1 MPGALT
7 LGGGAPIHN
16 EKRGAGSDEKP
27 PIGKSIFTAFETQL
41 TPDRRTRSHHTFR
54 PVRRRARPPPTG
66 DTAESSAEKGEVPVI
81 SPITGTR
88 AATEGRSDAIS
99 ITGGDVR
106 TTGGDD
112 TFDETFDET

>member
-1 MPGALT
+1 MTRNPRKES
-7 LGGGAPIHN
+7 H
-16 EKRGAGSDEKP
+16 
-27 PIGKSIFTAFETQL
+27 IFTAFETQL
-41 TPDRRTRSHHTFR
+41 TPDRRTRSHTFR
-54 PVRRRARPPPTG
+54 PVCRRARPPPTG
-66 DTAESSAEKGEVPVI
+66 DTAESSAEEGKVEAMVPVI

-112 TFDETFDET
+112 TFDDTFDDT

>member
-1 MPGALT
+1 M
-7 LGGGAPIHN
+7 
-16 EKRGAGSDEKP
+16 
-27 PIGKSIFTAFETQL
+27 
-41 TPDRRTRSHHTFR
+41 
-54 PVRRRARPPPTG
+54 
-66 DTAESSAEKGEVPVI
+66 VPVI

-112 TFDETFDET
+112 TFDKTFDDT

>member
-1 MPGALT
+1 MCTSSQPS
-7 LGGGAPIHN
+7 
-16 EKRGAGSDEKP
+16 KRN
-27 PIGKSIFTAFETQL
+27 L
-41 TPDRRTRSHHTFR
+41 LRTGVHHHT

-66 DTAESSAEKGEVPVI
+66 DTAESSAEKGEVEAMVPVI

-112 TFDETFDET
+112 TFDDTFDEIDET

>member
-1 MPGALT
+1 MTRNPRKES
-7 LGGGAPIHN
+7 H
-16 EKRGAGSDEKP
+16 
-27 PIGKSIFTAFETQL
+27 IFTAFETQR

-66 DTAESSAEKGEVPVI
+66 DTAESSAEEGEVEAMEVLVI

-88 AATEGRSDAIS
+88 AATEGRLEAIS

-112 TFDETFDET
+112 TFDDT

>member
-1 MPGALT
+1 MVL
-7 LGGGAPIHN
+7 
-16 EKRGAGSDEKP
+16 
-27 PIGKSIFTAFETQL
+27 
-41 TPDRRTRSHHTFR
+41 
-54 PVRRRARPPPTG
+54 
-66 DTAESSAEKGEVPVI
+66 VI

-112 TFDETFDET
+112 TFDDTFDET

>member
-1 MPGALT
+1 MTRNPRKEILFT
-7 LGGGAPIHN
+7 SSQPS
-16 EKRGAGSDEKP
+16 KRN
-27 PIGKSIFTAFETQL
+27 L
-41 TPDRRTRSHHTFR
+41 LRTGVHHHTFR

-66 DTAESSAEKGEVPVI
+66 DTAESSAEEGEVEAMVPVI

-112 TFDETFDET
+112 TFDDTFVDTFDEIDET

>member
-1 MPGALT
+1 MARNPRKE
-7 LGGGAPIHN
+7 IH
-16 EKRGAGSDEKP
+16 
-27 PIGKSIFTAFETQL
+27 IFTAFETQL

-66 DTAESSAEKGEVPVI
+66 DTAESSAEEGEVEAMVPVI

-112 TFDETFDET
+112 TFDKTFDDT

>member
-1 MPGALT
+1 MTRNPRKE
-7 LGGGAPIHN
+7 IH
-16 EKRGAGSDEKP
+16 
-27 PIGKSIFTAFETQL
+27 IFTAFETQL

-66 DTAESSAEKGEVPVI
+66 DTAESSAEEGEVEAMVPVI

-112 TFDETFDET
+112 TFDDTFDET

>member
-1 MPGALT
+1 MLR
-7 LGGGAPIHN
+7 N
-16 EKRGAGSDEKP
+16 DEKSP
-27 PIGKSIFTAFETQL
+27 KGNSVHIFTHFETQL
-41 TPDRRTRSHHTFR
+41 TPDWHTRSHHTFR
-54 PVRRRARPPPTG
+54 PVCRRARPPPTG
-66 DTAESSAEKGEVPVI
+66 DTAESSAEKGEVEAKMAMVPVI

-112 TFDETFDET
+112 TFDDTFDET

>member
-1 MPGALT
+1 M
-7 LGGGAPIHN
+7 
-16 EKRGAGSDEKP
+16 
-27 PIGKSIFTAFETQL
+27 
-41 TPDRRTRSHHTFR
+41 
-54 PVRRRARPPPTG
+54 
-66 DTAESSAEKGEVPVI
+66 VPVI

-112 TFDETFDET
+112 TFDDTFVDTFDET